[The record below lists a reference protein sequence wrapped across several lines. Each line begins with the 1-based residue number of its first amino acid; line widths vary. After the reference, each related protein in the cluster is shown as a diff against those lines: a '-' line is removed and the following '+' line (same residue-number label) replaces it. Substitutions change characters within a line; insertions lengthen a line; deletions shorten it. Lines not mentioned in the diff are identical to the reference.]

1 MNIKS
6 TFLLGVS
13 KLLEKVIAFSFY
25 FIIARTFGSAEFGE
39 FSYFFSLASFVM
51 VMFDFGGEIYCV
63 RLFSHNKGRDVL
75 TQFLVIKTWVA
86 LLIVSTMLV
95 LNQNHLFILLVG
107 MSYLDSV
114 ILVFR
119 SRFLCFNE
127 IVQDTKFSILEK
139 LISVGL
145 FAVGVFSF
153 ESLSYSI
160 LLLLMGKIFGLL
172 VLNYYRPFMKAA
184 FYQMFGLRKIFRFL
198 VEIVKESWTY
208 SLHGLTYLLF
218 YQLDI
223 ILLKMNHVHAE
234 DIGEYSAAMKIF
246 GFGLIVSEIL
256 FRQFYPELARL
267 LNENQV
273 DQIRDL
279 LRRLSN
285 ASLIISLS
293 LMCVL
298 VVFSELI
305 IKSTFGSEF
314 QSSGLILAILACAM
328 IFRFQAA
335 PYSGLLAA
343 SNFNYYKMIVSGV
356 CVAVNVVLNVIF
368 IPKYG
373 VLASA
378 FVTVLTELLFW
389 IMLRISVKQNFP
401 SFETPI
407 NLLHWVWVFVLT
419 SISFF
424 SFFHD
429 WRIKSLVMLLVIVV
443 VYNYRQFVLDIF
455 KKVNLTL

>member
-1 MNIKS
+1 
-6 TFLLGVS
+6 
-13 KLLEKVIAFSFY
+13 
-25 FIIARTFGSAEFGE
+25 
-39 FSYFFSLASFVM
+39 
-51 VMFDFGGEIYCV
+51 
-63 RLFSHNKGRDVL
+63 
-75 TQFLVIKTWVA
+75 
-86 LLIVSTMLV
+86 
-95 LNQNHLFILLVG
+95 
-107 MSYLDSV
+107 
-114 ILVFR
+114 
-119 SRFLCFNE
+119 
-127 IVQDTKFSILEK
+127 
-139 LISVGL
+139 
-145 FAVGVFSF
+145 
-153 ESLSYSI
+153 
-160 LLLLMGKIFGLL
+160 
-172 VLNYYRPFMKAA
+172 
-184 FYQMFGLRKIFRFL
+184 
-198 VEIVKESWTY
+198 
-208 SLHGLTYLLF
+208 
-218 YQLDI
+218 
-223 ILLKMNHVHAE
+223 
-234 DIGEYSAAMKIF
+234 
-246 GFGLIVSEIL
+246 
-256 FRQFYPELARL
+256 
-267 LNENQV
+267 
-273 DQIRDL
+273 
-279 LRRLSN
+279 
-285 ASLIISLS
+285 
-293 LMCVL
+293 
-298 VVFSELI
+298 
-305 IKSTFGSEF
+305 
-314 QSSGLILAILACAM
+314 M